1 MREVDVKVELGLS
14 NYTYNYIELKTFQY
28 YVAAARLSDNKQK
41 QAVLLDSISP
51 AGKEIFDILFDTEGN
66 YEWAIASLDNYFM
79 PMNNLIYERHN
90 FLIARQ
96 NSAETIDVYVTRLRL
111 LTKPWDY
118 DSFKEEMIRNHV
130 GMSCV
135 SFRLR
140 RYLLRENNLSLELL
154 QTIAQTIELR
164 DHQTSKMESFQQHD
178 DSINATK
185 RLTIEK
191 KTPQMIEVKT
201 WNALGAGKVD
211 ISQIMKSVKREML
224 PGIHVRR

>member
-1 MREVDVKVELGLS
+1 
-14 NYTYNYIELKTFQY
+14 
-28 YVAAARLSDNKQK
+28 
-41 QAVLLDSISP
+41 
-51 AGKEIFDILFDTEGN
+51 
-66 YEWAIASLDNYFM
+66 
-79 PMNNLIYERHN
+79 
-90 FLIARQ
+90 
-96 NSAETIDVYVTRLRL
+96 
-111 LTKPWDY
+111 
-118 DSFKEEMIRNHV
+118 MIRNHV

-201 WNALGAGKVD
+201 
-211 ISQIMKSVKREML
+211 
-224 PGIHVRR
+224 